1 MKQCAVQPCKFHFA
15 KLMKHKLPL
24 AVSIDEDL
32 ANWISQQ
39 TEILH
44 FRNKSHLVEEAIK
57 EFLKK

>member
-1 MKQCAVQPCKFHFA
+1 
-15 KLMKHKLPL
+15 MKHKLPL